1 VKLGVSVMTESAREI
16 RRRSSDRCGIHLSR
30 KIDDLTWEISQGW
43 ITPEETW
50 LPLMADEPLER

>member
-1 VKLGVSVMTESAREI
+1 MTESAREI